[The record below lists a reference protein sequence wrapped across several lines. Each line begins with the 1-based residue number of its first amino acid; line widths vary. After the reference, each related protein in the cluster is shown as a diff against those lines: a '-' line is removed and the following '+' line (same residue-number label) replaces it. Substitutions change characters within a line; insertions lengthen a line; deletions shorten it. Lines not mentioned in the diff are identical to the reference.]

1 MVLDEVRGYAPM
13 GETFFNKPKDELLK
27 RREAI
32 RQQIDKT
39 RSEEEKRERDV
50 ITARRTEYDSL
61 PDSDRKEFDEEQI
74 FGSGSI

>member
-1 MVLDEVRGYAPM
+1 M